1 MLKKKSFQTFALL
14 KGYAQKSQLGEI
26 FTFDKLSTGTD
37 GVFRTTSRG
46 WYTFAHLA
54 LALIFFFGHLWYG
67 GRALFSDLSAGITI
81 LGVYWK
87 SNTNCK
93 QVKCKVGCMQGK
105 QAGCMQIQT
114 AT

>member
-81 LGVYWK
+81 SGVLFLVEFGFNEKLGDK
-87 SNTNCK
+87 LTIFI
-93 QVKCKVGCMQGK
+93 KVLL
-105 QAGCMQIQT
+105 
-114 AT
+114 